1 MKLNKKKVLV
11 VALAVAL
18 VAIISMGTLAWFTDN
33 DTVNN
38 NFMVTDSLTDADAL
52 FNIDLYETKVNPDG
66 TVVKD
71 AEGNDVIENS
81 GNTYDDILPGDV
93 LAKDPTIKNT
103 GKYDQ
108 WARVKVTLTK
118 ANEWLALF
126 NKYNTDADPDNDIVL
141 ERDLFSGY
149 NGSVWQSEGNDAPVV
164 VNNTLTF
171 TYYLKD
177 KLSVNETAT
186 LFTEVKIPSVFTKE
200 DMVTVNEF
208 ELDIVAEAIQYE
220 NTKDTCKAAFELV
233 GM

>member
-11 VALAVAL
+11 VALAVSL

-93 LAKDPTIKNT
+93 LAKDPTVKNT

-126 NKYNTDADPDNDIVL
+126 NKYNTDADLTNDFDL
-141 ERDLFSGY
+141 EDLFSDYDGD
-149 NGSVWQSEGNDAPVV
+149 VWQSEGNDAPVV
-164 VNNTLTF
+164 VNNTVTF

-208 ELDIVAEAIQYE
+208 SISLVAEAIQWE
-220 NTKDTCKAAFELV
+220 HTGDTCYEAFALNW
-233 GM
+233 